1 MSNPPNKRCIHCGA
15 KSVRVKKGAGRTIPY
30 RTMPTMELPTDLKIP
45 SCGRCMHLYLD
56 RMDAETL
63 SNALQEQ
70 YLASLHTRI
79 CIALD
84 TLSQHISQR
93 KLERLL
99 GLSQGYLSRLKA
111 GAGNPSSELVL
122 LLALLSLDPAK
133 HLATL
138 RQFWALPDTNWHP
151 RSRATVDDSKQARA
165 TSRS

>member
-15 KSVRVKKGAGRTIPY
+15 KFVRVKKGAGRTIPY

-99 GLSQGYLSRLKA
+99 GLSQGYLSRLRA
-111 GAGNPSSELVL
+111 GDGNPSPELVC
-122 LLALLSLDPAK
+122 
-133 HLATL
+133 HLAIL
-138 RQFWALPDTNWHP
+138 CQDPKKRLAEVERFWSLSDDNWLPLHLCESSKGRM
-151 RSRATVDDSKQARA
+151 RSR
-165 TSRS
+165 